1 MCGRFTLTATPE
13 MVAEELGLAEIPLLA
28 PRYNIAPTQ
37 GVPLVRLVEEA
48 RRLDLLT
55 WGLVPSWA
63 KDRKIA
69 ASLINARAE
78 TAQEK
83 PAFRAAFKRRRG
95 LVVADGFFEWRK
107 EGASKQPVW
116 FHLADNSVLT
126 FAGLWETW
134 TSPDG
139 GVVESCTILTTAA
152 NDLVSPVHDRM
163 PVILP
168 PAQRDVWLAPGE
180 LPPGSAEALLVP
192 LDPKLMAAHDVDPRV
207 GNPRFDEPAAVAPR
221 PRQGSLF

>member
-13 MVAEELGLAEIPLLA
+13 MVAQELGLADVPLLA

-37 GVPLVRLVEEA
+37 GAPIVRLVAEA

-69 ASLINARAE
+69 ASMINARAE
-78 TAQEK
+78 TAASK

-107 EGASKQPVW
+107 DGKAKQPVW

-139 GVVESCTILTTAA
+139 EVVDSCTILTTTA
-152 NDLVSPVHDRM
+152 NELVRPVHDRM

-168 PAQRDVWLAPGE
+168 LDLRDAWLAPGE
-180 LPPGSAEALLVP
+180 LPPGAAEAMLVP
-192 LDPKLMAAHDVDPRV
+192 YDPTLMAVYDVDTRV
-207 GNPRFDEPAAVAPR
+207 GNPRFDEPEAVQPVAK
-221 PRQGSLF
+221 QGKLL

>member
-13 MVAEELGLAEIPLLA
+13 MVAAELGLAEVPLLT

-37 GVPLVRLVEEA
+37 GVPLVRLVGEA

-116 FHLADNSVLT
+116 FHLADDSVLT

-139 GVVESCTILTTAA
+139 AVVESCTILTTAA
-152 NDLVSPVHDRM
+152 NDLVRPVHDRM

-168 PAQRDVWLAPGE
+168 PEQRDAWLAPGE
-180 LPPGSAEALLVP
+180 LPPGGAEALLVP

-207 GNPRFDEPAAVAPR
+207 GNPRFDEPLAVAPR